1 MANYYIHV
9 GSITNAM
16 RGRRLLEA
24 QGIRAYLQRT
34 THPSENDGCGYRLLI
49 TADPQRAVSVL
60 KDSGVRVIRVSE
72 TI

>member
-1 MANYYIHV
+1 MANHYIHV

-16 RGRRLLEA
+16 RGRRVLEA

-49 TADPQRAVSVL
+49 TTDPQQAVSLL
-60 KDSGVRVIRVSE
+60 KNSGVRVTRVSE

>member
-1 MANYYIHV
+1 MANHYIQV

-16 RGRRLLEA
+16 RGRRVLEA

-34 THPSENDGCGYRLLI
+34 THPTDTDGCGYRLLV
-49 TADPQRAVSVL
+49 TVDPQRAVRLL

-72 TI
+72 TM